1 MWKTKITIS
10 SGLGR
15 IAFRKVLEMYKTK
28 IIKPSADAMEMMI
41 QRELVTET
49 GAYETVKSTTSII
62 DDTSANAL
70 EYRSYL
76 LSMSVVFTLNY
87 ILGRSI
93 FLSGGSE
100 ERRNG
105 PLNVVN
111 LFSLII

>member
-1 MWKTKITIS
+1 MEIPNKKIV
-10 SGLGR
+10 R
-15 IAFRKVLEMYKTK
+15 
-28 IIKPSADAMEMMI
+28 PSADAISMMM
-41 QRELVTET
+41 QRERMTET
-49 GAYETVKSTTSII
+49 GAYETVKSTTSRI

-111 LFSLII
+111 FFSLII